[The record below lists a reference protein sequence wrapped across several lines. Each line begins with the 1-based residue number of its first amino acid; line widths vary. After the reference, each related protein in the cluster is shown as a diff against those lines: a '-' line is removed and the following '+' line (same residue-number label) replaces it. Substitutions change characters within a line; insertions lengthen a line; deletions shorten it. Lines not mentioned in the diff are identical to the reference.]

1 MKRAK
6 KPVFFVVLIL
16 IMLLTVTSMTGIHL
30 QRGDFKDVMVKG
42 IGDIRWGIDIRGGVE
57 ATFSPAAGVKATN
70 DELESAKA
78 IIELRM
84 VSNNITDYELYT
96 DSANNRIIVRFPWKS
111 NETNFNPEDAIN
123 ELSATALLTFREGNE
138 YETTDLAQDG
148 SAIYKTPSGTT
159 AESVIL
165 QGTDVVSAKAQQ
177 TQDSTTGALQYVVS
191 LEFNNEGKEKFAEA
205 TGRLVNQ
212 YISIW
217 MDDVMISAPK
227 VNAVIS
233 DGKCIIEGNF
243 TSAEAASLANKI
255 QAGALPFALETSN
268 FNTITPTLGTTAL
281 NAMGLAGV
289 IAFIAISLLMVFV
302 YRLPGIVAVA
312 CLAGQVGVSF
322 AAVSGY
328 FPFFNS
334 FTMTLPGIAGIIL
347 SIGMGVD
354 ANVITSSRISE
365 EIRKGKSL
373 DSAIKSGSSESFWA
387 IFDGNVTVIIVS
399 LMLIGVF
406 GPSNILSAVFGQS
419 TTGAIYSFGVTLF
432 IGTIGNF
439 IMGLYAA
446 RAMVK
451 SLSAFKRLR
460 NPWFYGGM
468 RKGREPKA
476 YKVQFY
482 EKRKVYIGISLAVIV
497 LGLVFNVIKGTTL
510 DAQFVG
516 GAEIKYSMSGD
527 GVTQED
533 VENVIQEKLGKD
545 CSVTINEAI
554 GGENAGADFVT
565 VAFAGNTAMSVDQQ
579 TQAATTLSEAFPNT
593 TFKLIESS
601 SVDPTMGAK
610 FLQKCVVCMLIT
622 FLLLLAYI
630 AYRFRKI
637 GGLSAGIT
645 AILALLHD
653 VIITYF
659 VFVVFGLPIND
670 NFIAV
675 ILTILGFSLN
685 DTIVIY
691 DRIRENQRMYGK
703 KMRIEQAVNLSLNQ
717 TMGRSL
723 MTSIATFMALLVVY
737 IVAVMYQLD
746 SVAQFALPMLIGVI
760 AGAYSSL
767 FIAAPLYAQWQ
778 IHTKGKGKKNSGKA
792 KSAQKEPVEA

>member
-16 IMLLTVTSMTGIHL
+16 IMLLTATSMTGIHL
-30 QRGDFKDVMVKG
+30 QRGDFKDTIIKG
-42 IGDIRWGIDIRGGVE
+42 LNDIRWGIDIRGGVE
-57 ATFSPAAGVKATN
+57 ATFSPAENIKATAA
-70 DELESAKA
+70 ELESAKA

-111 NETNFNPEDAIN
+111 NETDFNPETAIN
-123 ELSATALLTFREGNE
+123 ELAATALLTFREGNE
-138 YETTDLAQDG
+138 YESTEIASDG
-148 SAIYKTPSGTT
+148 STVYKTPKGTT
-159 AESVIL
+159 AETVIL
-165 QGTDVVSAKAQQ
+165 EGADVISAKSEQ
-177 TQDSTTGALQYVVS
+177 TQDSTTGALKYVVS
-191 LEFNNEGKEKFAEA
+191 LEFNESGTQKFAEA
-205 TGRLVNQ
+205 TERLQ
-212 YISIW
+212 GSYISIW
-217 MDDVMISAPK
+217 MDDVMLSAPT
-227 VNAVIS
+227 VNAVIT
-233 DGKCIIEGNF
+233 DGKCIIEGDF
-243 TSAEAASLANKI
+243 TSEESAKLANNI

-281 NAMGLAGV
+281 NSMALAGI
-289 IAFIAISLLMVFV
+289 IAFIAISLLMIIV
-302 YRLPGIVAVA
+302 YRLPGIVAVF

-334 FTMTLPGIAGIIL
+334 FTMTLPGLAGIVL

-365 EIRKGKSL
+365 ELRKGKSL
-373 DSAIKSGSSESFWA
+373 DSAIKAGSSESFWA
-387 IFDGNVTVIIVS
+387 IFDGNVTVIIVA

-419 TTGAIYSFGVTLF
+419 TTGAIYSFGVTLL

-446 RAMVK
+446 RAMVR
-451 SLSAFKRLR
+451 SLSAFKVFR
-460 NPWFYGGM
+460 NTWLYGGM
-468 RKGREPKA
+468 RDGREPKQ
-476 YKVQFY
+476 YNVKFF
-482 EKRKVYIGISLAVIV
+482 ERRKLFIGISLAVIAV
-497 LGLVFNVIKGTTL
+497 GLVFNVIKGTTL
-510 DAQFVG
+510 DSQFAG
-516 GAEIKYSMSGD
+516 GAEIKYSMTGEA
-527 GVTQED
+527 VTQE
-533 VENVIQEKLGKD
+533 EIQTVIAEKLEMD
-545 CSVTINEAI
+545 ADVTINEAI
-554 GGENAGADFVT
+554 GGDNAGADFVT
-565 VAFAGNTAMSVDQQ
+565 VAFAGNTAISVDQQ
-579 TQAATTLSEAFPNT
+579 TQAATVLSDAFPDT
-593 TFKLIESS
+593 SFKLLESS

-610 FLQKCVVCMLIT
+610 FLQKCIVCMLLT

-637 GGLSAGIT
+637 GGLSAGVT

-659 VFVVFGLPIND
+659 VFVIFGLPVND

-675 ILTILGFSLN
+675 ILTILGYSLN

-691 DRIRENQRMYGK
+691 DRIRENQKLYGK
-703 KMRIEQAVNLSLNQ
+703 RMQIDQAVNLSLNQ

-723 MTSIATFMALLVVY
+723 MTSIATFTSLLVVY
-737 IVAVMYQLD
+737 IVAVINQLD
-746 SVAQFALPMLIGVI
+746 SVAEFALPMLIGVV

-778 IHTKGKGKKNSGKA
+778 IRKSGKGKKNSKRKA
-792 KSAQKEPVEA
+792 DAKASAGA